1 MMQTHEDRARR
12 RSAGRLKGV
21 IPAALFAG
29 LALIA
34 VSAYGGDDDSATE
47 TTLGGGGVELPQD
60 PSLRIFLEADAL
72 YVENDG
78 NVTMA
83 DVAVR
88 DGAGGV
94 VCDIGTQA
102 PDDREP
108 CDAANGVDGVT
119 AFGVGPQAQEVE
131 VGLAEEG

>member
-1 MMQTHEDRARR
+1 MWRDTERR
-12 RSAGRLKGV
+12 KRV
-21 IPAALFAG
+21 IPAVVIAG
-29 LALIA
+29 LTLIA
-34 VSAYGGDDDSATE
+34 VSACGGDDDATTE
-47 TTLGGGGVELPQD
+47 TTVGGGGVELPQD
-60 PSLRIFLEADAL
+60 PSLRMFLEADAV

-94 VCDIGTQA
+94 VCDIGTLA